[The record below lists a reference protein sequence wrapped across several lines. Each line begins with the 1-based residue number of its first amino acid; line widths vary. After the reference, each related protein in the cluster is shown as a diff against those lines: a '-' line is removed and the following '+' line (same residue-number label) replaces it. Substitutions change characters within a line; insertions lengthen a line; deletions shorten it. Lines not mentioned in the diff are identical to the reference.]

1 MRFWAAVIGI
11 AVLLAAGGPV
21 AADAI
26 CPSVDG
32 AALVSETMN
41 DTRTTLKCK
50 YELTGTLRD
59 VQCASRFNAGA
70 DGLWALAA
78 ERVNDAGLRVCRY
91 DLLESHYLPK
101 AGAVTPAAFRGA
113 R

>member
-1 MRFWAAVIGI
+1 MRFWTAVIGI
-11 AVLLAAGGPV
+11 AALLIAGGPA

-26 CPSVDG
+26 CPTVTG

-50 YELTGTLRD
+50 YEPTGEQRD
-59 VQCASRFNAGA
+59 VQCVGRFNAGA

-78 ERVNDAGLRVCRY
+78 QRVNDAGLLVCRY
-91 DLLESHYLPK
+91 DGQESHYLPVVS
-101 AGAVTPAAFRGA
+101 AVMPAAFRGA